1 LALLRN
7 TNSQKFQHITNLFE
21 VIFLGLVQGL
31 TEFLPIS
38 SSAHLRI
45 VGEFLPNAKDPGA
58 AFTAITQIGTEL
70 AVLIYFRRE
79 IFSIVKNW
87 FKFNILRK
95 RNLNLEARAD
105 NKMGWMIIIG
115 SVPIFIFGFLFQDSI
130 KTTFRSLTLVA
141 LMLILFGLILGFAD
155 YVGDNQK
162 GSRDLKVKEAL
173 TLGFAQSLALV
184 PGVSRSGATIAA
196 GRLLGFNRSAATK
209 FSFFLA
215 VPAVLGSGLYQLYQ
229 VISDPTSEVYSLGE
243 TFVATFIAFAVG
255 YAVIAWLM
263 KYISKNSFRPFVIY
277 RLILGSAI
285 LIAIATNF
293 LN

>member
-1 LALLRN
+1 LLRN

>member
-1 LALLRN
+1 LLRN

-79 IFSIVKNW
+79 ILSIV
-87 FKFNILRK
+87 
-95 RNLNLEARAD
+95 
-105 NKMGWMIIIG
+105 KMGWMIIIG

-243 TFVATFIAFAVG
+243 TFLATFIAFAVG

>member
-1 LALLRN
+1 MLRN

-105 NKMGWMIIIG
+105 NEMGWMIIIG

>member
-1 LALLRN
+1 MALLRN

-87 FKFNILRK
+87 FNFNILRK

>member
-1 LALLRN
+1 
-7 TNSQKFQHITNLFE
+7 
-21 VIFLGLVQGL
+21 
-31 TEFLPIS
+31 
-38 SSAHLRI
+38 
-45 VGEFLPNAKDPGA
+45 LPNAKDPGA

-79 IFSIVKNW
+79 ILSIVRNW
-87 FKFNILRK
+87 TAFNILRK
-95 RNLNLEARAD
+95 RNLNSEARAD

-115 SVPIFIFGFLFQDSI
+115 SIPIFCFGFLFQDSI

-141 LMLILFGLILGFAD
+141 LMLIIFGLILGLAD

-162 GSRDLKVKEAL
+162 GSRDLNVKEAL
-173 TLGFAQSLALV
+173 MLGFAQSLALI

-215 VPAVLGSGLYQLYQ
+215 IPAVLGSGLYQLYQ
-229 VISDPTSEVYSLGE
+229 VISDPTTEVYSLGE
-243 TFVATFIAFAVG
+243 TFIATTIAFAVG

-263 KYISKNSFRPFVIY
+263 KYISKKSFQPFVIY

-285 LIAIATNF
+285 LIAVATNF

>member
-1 LALLRN
+1 MLRN

-79 IFSIVKNW
+79 ILSIVKNW

>member
-1 LALLRN
+1 MLRN

-87 FKFNILRK
+87 FNFNILRK

>member
-285 LIAIATNF
+285 LIAVATNF

>member
-1 LALLRN
+1 LLRN

-277 RLILGSAI
+277 RLILASAI

>member
-1 LALLRN
+1 MLRN

-79 IFSIVKNW
+79 ILSIVKNW

-215 VPAVLGSGLYQLYQ
+215 VPAVLGSGLYQVYQ

>member
-1 LALLRN
+1 MLRN

-21 VIFLGLVQGL
+21 VVFLGLVQGL

>member
-1 LALLRN
+1 M
-7 TNSQKFQHITNLFE
+7 TNLFE
-21 VIFLGLVQGL
+21 VVFLGLVQGL

-79 IFSIVKNW
+79 ILSIVRNW
-87 FKFNILRK
+87 TAFNILRK
-95 RNLNLEARAD
+95 RNLNSEARAD

-115 SVPIFIFGFLFQDSI
+115 SIPIFCLGFLFQDSI

-141 LMLILFGLILGFAD
+141 LMLIIFGLILGLAD

-162 GSRDLKVKEAL
+162 GSRDLNVKEAL
-173 TLGFAQSLALV
+173 MLGFAQSLALI

-215 VPAVLGSGLYQLYQ
+215 IPAVLGSGLYQLYQ
-229 VISDPTSEVYSLGE
+229 VISDPTTEVYSLGE
-243 TFVATFIAFAVG
+243 TFIATTIAFAVG

-263 KYISKNSFRPFVIY
+263 KYISKKSFQPFVIY

-285 LIAIATNF
+285 LIAVATNF

>member
-1 LALLRN
+1 MLRN

-215 VPAVLGSGLYQLYQ
+215 VPAVLGSGLYQVYQ